1 MILQDLKDNLEND
14 SKTIL
19 QYEEVE
25 GTKVARIEPWEKEGL
40 FLEWNP
46 VLIIEEDE
54 KYVHLWIMMN

>member
-25 GTKVARIEPWEKEGL
+25 GTKVARIEPWEKKDY
-40 FLEWNP
+40 FLNG
-46 VLIIEEDE
+46 IQ
-54 KYVHLWIMMN
+54 Y